1 MADEIN
7 SDIANNTKEPKE
19 AKDAKAAEAKPV
31 AKASYK
37 GRGIVRIAAT
47 DISGQI
53 KAKNALRRIKG
64 ISHSLSHYICIST
77 QTDPEIRVGEM
88 PEESIKKI
96 EDFLKDM
103 KLPIHLLNRQRDI
116 ESGGN
121 RHLIGTALDFR
132 KREDIH
138 FLRKIR
144 AYRGIR
150 HELGL
155 PVRGQRTR
163 SSFRKNKT
171 VGVVKKKQMP
181 AKAPAK

>member
-1 MADEIN
+1 MANEIN
-7 SDIANNTKEPKE
+7 SEIAKNVN
-19 AKDAKAAEAKPV
+19 DAKESRTAETKPV
-31 AKASYK
+31 KTGYK

-47 DISGQI
+47 DIAGQI
-53 KAKNALRRIKG
+53 KAKNALRKIKG
-64 ISHSLSHYICIST
+64 VGHPLAHYICIST
-77 QTDPEIRVGEM
+77 QTDPEKRVGEM
-88 PEESIKKI
+88 SEDDIKKI
-96 EDFLKDM
+96 EEFLKDM
-103 KLPIHLLNRQRDI
+103 KLPSHLLNRQRDL
-116 ESGGN
+116 ETGEN
-121 RHLIGTALDFR
+121 KHLIGTGLDFR

-171 VGVVKKKQMP
+171 VGVVKKKQAP
-181 AKAPAK
+181 AKAAAK